1 MPKLALIL
9 YAGFLFVAF
18 GWRSWLQYRRT
29 GDAGVRHPS
38 ASAAPLE
45 WLASALVIA
54 GFVAIPAVCIGLISG
69 RFDLVAVPV
78 WVSAFGL
85 LITALGV
92 AITLI
97 AQLQMG
103 ESWRIGQS
111 ADEQTSL
118 VTSGLFS
125 HVRNPIFSGLLVFGL
140 GFVLLVPSVAILPAL
155 LVLAAAIVL
164 QVRFVEEPCLIQR
177 HGEAYLSYA
186 QRVGRFVPGVGR
198 FSPEKQRPT

>member
-9 YAGFLFVAF
+9 YAVFLFIAF

-29 GDAGVRHPS
+29 GDAGIRHPS

-45 WLASALVIA
+45 WLAGALVII
-54 GFVAIPAVCIGLISG
+54 GFVAIPAVCVGLISG
-69 RFDLVAVPV
+69 RLDLVAVPV

-97 AQLQMG
+97 AQIQMG

-111 ADEQTSL
+111 VDEQTSL
-118 VTSGLFS
+118 VTSGLFA

-140 GFVLLVPSVAILPAL
+140 GFALLVPSVAILPAL
-155 LVLAAAIVL
+155 LVLAAAIIL
-164 QVRFVEEPCLIQR
+164 QVRFVEEPCLIRR
-177 HGEAYLSYA
+177 HGDAYLSYA

-198 FSPEKQRPT
+198 FSREARLRN

>member
-9 YAGFLFVAF
+9 YAGFLLAAF

-45 WLASALVIA
+45 WLASVLVIV

-85 LITALGV
+85 LITALGA

-97 AQLQMG
+97 AQIQMG

-111 ADEQTSL
+111 VDEQTSL
-118 VTSGLFS
+118 VTRGLFA

-140 GFVLLVPSVAILPAL
+140 GFVWLVPSVAILPAL

-177 HGEAYLSYA
+177 HGNAYLSYA

>member
-9 YAGFLFVAF
+9 YAGFMSVAF
-18 GWRSWLQYRRT
+18 VWRSWLQYRRT
-29 GDAGVRHPS
+29 GDSGVRHPS

-45 WLASALVIA
+45 WLASVLVIV

-85 LITALGV
+85 LIAALGV

-97 AQLQMG
+97 AQIQMG
-103 ESWRIGQS
+103 EAWRIGQS
-111 ADEQTSL
+111 VDEQTSL
-118 VTSGLFS
+118 VTSGLFA

-164 QVRFVEEPCLIQR
+164 QVRFVEEPCLIRR
-177 HGEAYLSYA
+177 HGDAYLSYA
-186 QRVGRFVPGVGR
+186 QRVGRFLPGVGR

>member
-29 GDAGVRHPS
+29 GDSGVRHPS

-45 WLASALVIA
+45 WLASVLVIV
-54 GFVAIPAVCIGLISG
+54 GFVAIPLVCAGLISG
-69 RFDLVAVPV
+69 RFELIAVPV
-78 WVSAFGL
+78 WASVFGL
-85 LITALGV
+85 LIAAIGV
-92 AITLI
+92 AITLV
-97 AQLQMG
+97 AQIQMG

-118 VTSGLFS
+118 VTSGLFA

-140 GFVLLVPSVAILPAL
+140 GLVLLVPSVAILPAL
-155 LVLAAAIVL
+155 IVLAAAIVL
-164 QVRFVEEPCLIQR
+164 QVRFVEEPCLIRR
-177 HGEAYLSYA
+177 HGDTYLSYA

-198 FSPEKQRPT
+198 FSPEKQRLT

>member
-9 YAGFLFVAF
+9 YAVFLFIAF

-29 GDAGVRHPS
+29 GDAGIRHPS

-45 WLASALVIA
+45 WLAGALVII
-54 GFVAIPAVCIGLISG
+54 GFVAIPAVCVGLISG
-69 RFDLVAVPV
+69 RLDLVAVPV

-97 AQLQMG
+97 AQIQMG

-111 ADEQTSL
+111 VDEQTSL
-118 VTSGLFS
+118 VTSGLFA

-140 GFVLLVPSVAILPAL
+140 GFALLVPSVAILPAL
-155 LVLAAAIVL
+155 LVLAAAIIL
-164 QVRFVEEPCLIQR
+164 QVRFVEEPCLIRR
-177 HGEAYLSYA
+177 HGDAYLSYA
-186 QRVGRFVPGVGR
+186 QRVGRFVPGVGC
-198 FSPEKQRPT
+198 FSREARLRN